1 MEETLFF
8 VEVDGRIVA
17 ENMGIRD
24 ATIFVRALFE
34 EYWQDKK
41 LLVSIRRMDW
51 ESVT

>member
-1 MEETLFF
+1 MTETLYF

-17 ENMGIRD
+17 ENMGIKD

-41 LLVSIRRMDW
+41 LLISIRRMDW
-51 ESVT
+51 ETET